1 MTYFTEQQLDDEIDR
16 LGLRDKTDRQLANM
30 EARTDEAKHPL
41 KFHAI
46 QEEACRRFEG
56 THEYENRGN
65 PMHETREDI
74 DYQNGYELE
83 GY

>member
-30 EARTDEAKHPL
+30 EERRDNEPL
-41 KFHAI
+41 KAAAI
-46 QEEACRRFEG
+46 QEEVCRRFEG
-56 THEYENRGN
+56 THEYANRGN